1 MRALAVTRKDLLQ
14 ILRDRRAVVF
24 LLLMPLAFT
33 LFFGLAFS
41 GLGEGGGDARLQVGV
56 VDADGGPLAGS
67 LVRSLSASGALRPDP
82 LDELRR
88 AYAGELVNRGDE
100 AAVLTIPPGWG
111 AALRSGAPRP
121 LELVADT
128 GTATGLAAQRAVQAT
143 VDRFLAAER
152 TAATA
157 TALLAPRTRLP
168 ADALHERALELALA
182 AWQDPPVRVAS
193 AQEGAAEGAGATPGA
208 SGREAGTGA
217 FGANPYDQASPGM
230 IVQFAVYGLL
240 LSAMVLVIER
250 KQGAHARL
258 LGTPVPRAAVIA
270 GHGLAMLSVV
280 LGQILVLEAF
290 GQTALGVHYLR
301 HPWATLALTLALALW
316 SASLGMLIGAF
327 ARTEQQV
334 VASGLLAMFLLSG
347 LGGAWFPLEITGP
360 TFTAVGHLTPTAWA
374 MDAYRTILLRGGTLP
389 GVALPLLVLLG
400 FAALFFALAVARLVR
415 RPT

>member
-1 MRALAVTRKDLLQ
+1 MQ

-41 GLGEGGGDARLQVGV
+41 GMGGGGDARLQVGV
-56 VDADGGPLAGS
+56 VDADGGPLAVR
-67 LVRSLSASGALRPDP
+67 LVQALSASGTVRPEP
-82 LDELRR
+82 LDEIRQ
-88 AYAGELVNRGDE
+88 AYADELVRRGDE
-100 AAVLTIPPGWG
+100 AAVLTVPPGWG

-128 GTATGLAAQRAVQAT
+128 GSATGLAAQRAIQAT

-157 TALLAPRTRLP
+157 TTLLASSSQLTR
-168 ADALHERALELALA
+168 DALHDRALDLALA
-182 AWQDPPVRVAS
+182 AWQDPPVQVA
-193 AQEGAAEGAGATPGA
+193 ATVADANDAARAEDGTGG
-208 SGREAGTGA
+208 SGTNGTETGTGA

-250 KQGAHARL
+250 KEGAHARL
-258 LGTPVPRAAVIA
+258 LGTPVPRVAVVA
-270 GHGLAMLSVV
+270 GHGLAMVSVV
-280 LGQILVLEAF
+280 LAQILVLEAF
-290 GQTALGVHYLR
+290 GQFALGVHYLR

-327 ARTEQQV
+327 ARSEQQV
-334 VASGLLAMFLLSG
+334 VASGLLAMFFFSG

-374 MDAYRTILLRGGTLP
+374 MDAYRAILLRGGALS
-389 GVALPLLVLLG
+389 GVVIPLLVLLG
-400 FAALFFALAVARLVR
+400 FTALFFALAVARMTR
-415 RPT
+415 RPA

>member
-14 ILRDRRAVVF
+14 IFRDRRAVVF

-41 GLGEGGGDARLQVGV
+41 GLGEGGGDVRMQLGI
-56 VDADGGPLAGS
+56 VDDDGGALAGR
-67 LVRSLSASGALRPDP
+67 LVQALDASDALRPEA

-88 AYAGELVNRGDE
+88 AYAGELVRRGDE

-111 AALRSGAPRP
+111 AALRAGTPRP
-121 LELVADT
+121 LDLVADT
-128 GTATGLAAQRAVQAT
+128 STTAGLAAQRAVQAT
-143 VDRFLAAER
+143 VDRFLGAER

-157 TALLAPRTRLP
+157 AALLAPRTQLP
-168 ADALHERALELALA
+168 EGALHDRALDRALA

-193 AQEGAAEGAGATPGA
+193 VRGDAGAAGAGASGGA
-208 SGREAGTGA
+208 GGAGA

-258 LGTPVPRAAVIA
+258 LGTPVPRAAVVA

-280 LGQILVLEAF
+280 LAQIVVLQAF
-290 GQTALGVHYLR
+290 GQVALGVHYLR

-316 SASLGMLIGAF
+316 SAGLGMLIGAF

-334 VASGLLAMFLLSG
+334 VASGLLAMFLFSG

-374 MDAYRTILLRGGTLP
+374 MDAYRAILLRGGGLRE
-389 GVALPLLVLLG
+389 VALPLAVLVG
-400 FAALFFALAVARLVR
+400 CAALFYVLAVARLAR
-415 RPT
+415 RPG